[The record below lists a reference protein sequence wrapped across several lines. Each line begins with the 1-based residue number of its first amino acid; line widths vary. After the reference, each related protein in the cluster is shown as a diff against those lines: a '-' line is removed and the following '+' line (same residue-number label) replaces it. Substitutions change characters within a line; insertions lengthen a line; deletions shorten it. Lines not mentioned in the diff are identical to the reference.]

1 MGLTPMMRQY
11 LEIKETYEDYI
22 LFFRLGDFY
31 EMFFEDALTCSKLL
45 EITLTGKSCG
55 LKERAPM
62 CGIPYHSADNYIRK
76 LVNMGLKIAIC
87 EQTGDPKQTK
97 GIVKRE
103 VVKIITPGTITDP
116 EMLESSLNNYILS
129 ISEGGNSI
137 GFSYVDITTG
147 KLRVTSFKGI
157 SRYKDAE
164 NELLKV
170 SPREILMD
178 SSSLS
183 IRMADFI
190 HSAIPQVV
198 STDSGIHTDYAEAE
212 RIIQKQFNIVS
223 IDSLGVSGEDEII
236 LSLGRLIHYV
246 VETQK
251 VDLPHIRNV
260 KHYSPTDFMIID
272 DFTVR
277 NLELSKTIMGDKRKG
292 SLLWVLDK
300 TKTSMGSRMLLKW
313 IHEPLLNK
321 EEINKRISIVE
332 IFFKNLQTRNDV
344 REILEA
350 IYDLERLTSKVV
362 YGNLNGKDL
371 ISLKVSIKRLPEL
384 LSILSK
390 HQNSNPL
397 SHLSKSIDPL
407 IDVHDLIESAIE
419 EDSPA
424 TITEG
429 GIIKDGYNEEIDC
442 LKDILFNGK
451 SYLAN
456 IETRERKSSG
466 IKSLKI
472 KYNKVFGYYIEIT
485 KSNLHLVPENYIRKQ
500 TLVNAERYITPEL
513 KELEDKIINAE
524 ERRNKLEYT
533 IFQTIRDEILKSVDR
548 LMNTAEALAHIDV
561 LSNFA
566 HVAYHN
572 GYSKPDVTDND
583 VISIKNGRHPV
594 VEKISNIETFI
605 PNDTELDNSHCRF
618 HIITGPNMA
627 GKSTYLRQVA
637 LISLMAQIGSFVP
650 AESSSIGVV
659 DRIFT
664 RVGASD
670 NLSQGQSTFMVE
682 MSELSNILT
691 NATRNSLIILDEIGR
706 GTSTYDGLS
715 IAWSVVEYINSH
727 KHIGAKSLF
736 ATHYHELTELEGKLE
751 GIKNYFITVREI
763 GDDIIFLRKIK
774 RGGANHSYGVQ
785 VAKLAGLP
793 YKVVNRANEILSE
806 LESHDINRNQESKIF
821 SMKDDEK
828 DIRQLDFFAEERKQ
842 FINSIKE
849 IDTNILTPI
858 NALNLLNHLVEE
870 SEKL

>member
-1 MGLTPMMRQY
+1 MGITPMMRQY
-11 LEIKETYEDYI
+11 LEIKEKYEDYI

-31 EMFFEDALTCSKLL
+31 EMFFDDALTCSKLL

-55 LKERAPM
+55 LEERAPM

-76 LVNMGLKIAIC
+76 LINMGLKIAIC
-87 EQTGDPKQTK
+87 EQTGDPKHSK

-116 EMLESSLNNYILS
+116 EMLESSLNNYIFS
-129 ISEGGNSI
+129 ITEGRNSI

-170 SPREILMD
+170 NPREILMD
-178 SSSLS
+178 PSSLS

-190 HSAIPQVV
+190 HSSIPQVV
-198 STDSGIHTDYAEAE
+198 ATDTRIHTDYAEAKRVIE
-212 RIIQKQFNIVS
+212 KQFNIVS
-223 IDSLGVSGEDEII
+223 IDSLGISGEDEII
-236 LSLGRLIHYV
+236 RSLGRLVHYV

-260 KHYSPTDFMIID
+260 QHYSPSDFMIID
-272 DFTVR
+272 NFTVR
-277 NLELSKTIMGDKRKG
+277 NLELSKTIMGDKKKG

-300 TKTSMGSRMLLKW
+300 TKTSMGSRMLFKW

-321 EEINKRISIVE
+321 DEINKRTSIVE
-332 IFFKNLQTRNDV
+332 VFFNNLQMRHEV

-371 ISLKVSIKRLPEL
+371 ISLKISIKKLPEL
-384 LSILSK
+384 IGILSK
-390 HQNSNPL
+390 HSYSNPL
-397 SHLSKSIDPL
+397 SSLAESLDPL
-407 IDVHDLIESAIE
+407 IDIHDIIESAIE
-419 EDSPA
+419 EEPPA

-429 GIIKDGYNEEIDC
+429 GIIKNGYNEELDS
-442 LKDILFNGK
+442 LKDILSNGK
-451 SYLAN
+451 SYLAD
-456 IETRERKSSG
+456 IEARERESSG

-485 KSNLHLVPENYIRKQ
+485 KSNLHLVPGNYVRKQ

-513 KELEDKIINAE
+513 KELEDNIINAE
-524 ERRNKLEYT
+524 ERRNKLEQT
-533 IFQTIRDEILKSVDR
+533 IFQTIRSEILKNVDR
-548 LMNTAEALAHIDV
+548 LLNTAEAIANLDV

-572 GYSKPDVTDND
+572 GYCKPHVTDSD
-583 VISIKNGRHPV
+583 IISIKSGRHPV
-594 VEKISNIETFI
+594 VEKISNTETFI

-637 LISLMAQIGSFVP
+637 LIALMAQIGSYVP

-691 NATRNSLIILDEIGR
+691 NATRKSLIILDEIGR

-715 IAWSVVEYINSH
+715 IAWSVVEYINNQ

-736 ATHYHELTELEGKLE
+736 ATHYHELTELEGRLE
-751 GIKNYFITVREI
+751 GIKNYLITVREI
-763 GDDIIFLRKIK
+763 GDEIIFLRKIK

-806 LESHDINRNQESKIF
+806 LENHDINRSHESIINLQADNSK
-821 SMKDDEK
+821 E
-828 DIRQLDFFAEERKQ
+828 IRQLDFFSDERQK
-842 FINSIKE
+842 FIHSIKK
-849 IDTNILTPI
+849 IDTNVLTPI
-858 NALNLLNHLVEE
+858 EAINLLNHLVEE
-870 SEKL
+870 SDKL

>member
-31 EMFFEDALTCSKLL
+31 EMFFDDALTCSKLL

-55 LKERAPM
+55 LEERAPM
-62 CGIPYHSADNYIRK
+62 CGIPYHSADSYIRK
-76 LVNMGLKIAIC
+76 LVTMGLKIAIC
-87 EQTGDPKQTK
+87 EQTGDPKQSK

-129 ISEGGNSI
+129 ISEGRNSI

-157 SRYKDAE
+157 LRYKDAE

-170 SPREILMD
+170 NPREILMD

-190 HSAIPQVV
+190 HSSIPQSVA
-198 STDSGIHTDYAEAE
+198 TDSLTITDHAEAK

-223 IDSLGVSGEDEII
+223 TDSLGLSGEDEII
-236 LSLGRLIHYV
+236 LSLGRLIQYV

-251 VDLPHIRNV
+251 VDLPHIRDV
-260 KHYSPTDFMIID
+260 KHYSPSDFMIID

-300 TKTSMGSRMLLKW
+300 TKTSMGSRMLFKW

-321 EEINKRISIVE
+321 YEINKRIDIVE
-332 IFFKNLQTRNDV
+332 VFFNDLQTRNEV

-371 ISLKVSIKRLPEL
+371 ISLKISVKRLPEM

-390 HQNSNPL
+390 CSNSSPL
-397 SHLSKSIDPL
+397 SSLAESIDPL
-407 IDVHDLIESAIE
+407 IDVHDLIESSIE
-419 EDSPA
+419 EDSPD

-429 GIIKDGYNEEIDC
+429 GIIKSGYNEELDS
-442 LKDILFNGK
+442 LNDILSNGK
-451 SYLAN
+451 LYLAN
-456 IETRERKSSG
+456 IEARERESSG

-485 KSNLHLVPENYIRKQ
+485 KSNLHLVPENYVRKQ

-513 KELEDKIINAE
+513 KELEDKIVNAE
-524 ERRNKLEYT
+524 ERRSKLEYT
-533 IFQTIRDEILKSVDR
+533 IFQTIRNEILKSVDR
-548 LMNTAEALAHIDV
+548 LMNTADALANLDV

-566 HVAYHN
+566 HVAYNN
-572 GYSKPDVTDND
+572 GYSKPDVTDSD
-583 VISIKNGRHPV
+583 IISIKSGRHPV

-605 PNDTELDNSHCRF
+605 PNDTDLDNSHCRF

-637 LISLMAQIGSFVP
+637 LIALMAQIGSYVP

-691 NATRNSLIILDEIGR
+691 NATRKSLIILDEIGR

-715 IAWSVVEYINSH
+715 IAWSVVEYINNRD
-727 KHIGAKSLF
+727 HIGAKSLF

-806 LESHDINRNQESKIF
+806 LESHDINRSHESKITLREETGKET
-821 SMKDDEK
+821 M
-828 DIRQLDFFAEERKQ
+828 QLDFFSDERKK
-842 FINSIKE
+842 FINSLKK
-849 IDTNILTPI
+849 IDTNVLTPI
-858 NALNLLNHLVEE
+858 DALNLLNHLVEE